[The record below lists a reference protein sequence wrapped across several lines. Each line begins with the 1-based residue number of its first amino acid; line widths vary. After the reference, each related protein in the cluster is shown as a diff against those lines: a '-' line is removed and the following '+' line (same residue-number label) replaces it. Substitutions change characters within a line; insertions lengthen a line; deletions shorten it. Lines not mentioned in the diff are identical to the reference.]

1 MTAQRKRLPS
11 ARRAWEAMRRKR
23 WFFSVANVQ
32 SNAGTYTAYAAL
44 TNDNDIVSANYALA
58 NGSQSYTIEKL
69 GVSPVWQQNTEFTYN
84 GFRQGVSVTGASYGG
99 GSSLSGRLLNEFLGD
114 IEYTGYATDAG
125 SYRMTADLPQNSNFA
140 LTGGAACD
148 YTILPRPVT
157 LQWNGAQDE
166 YIFDGSAHRPAAVC
180 SVSGVN
186 IVYEFF
192 DITNNRALTAAPSAA
207 GAYRITARIV
217 SDNYTAEEITWE
229 YSIVMPA
236 EEEGGA
242 R

>member
-1 MTAQRKRLPS
+1 MTAS
-11 ARRAWEAMRRKR
+11 
-23 WFFSVANVQ
+23 
-32 SNAGTYTAYAAL
+32 
-44 TNDNDIVSANYALA
+44 
-58 NGSQSYTIEKL
+58 
-69 GVSPVWQQNTEFTYN
+69 
-84 GFRQGVSVTGASYGG
+84 
-99 GSSLSGRLLNEFLGD
+99 
-114 IEYTGYATDAG
+114 
-125 SYRMTADLPQNSNFA
+125 LPQISNFA
-140 LTGGAACD
+140 LTGGTACD

-157 LQWNGAQDE
+157 LRWNGVQDE
-166 YIFDGSAHRPAAVC
+166 YIFDGSAHRPTAVC

-236 EEEGGA
+236 EEEGGV